1 MKHPHVVLFAFD
13 DWLGNQLREFVAER
27 KWVLRE
33 VRQVAGWLTA
43 AAEWRPC
50 VAVIQAD
57 FTSERPTA
65 LKAVAELHGLNS
77 DTDVVVVSDTK
88 MSDDD
93 RPGWTAAALDLG
105 ARLVLYPPLTRAV
118 LEDAVSGLMDA
129 RVKRSPVLPRPAPA
143 TEIDLAAGEYEAD
156 E

>member
-1 MKHPHVVLFAFD
+1 MKYPHVVLFAFD
-13 DWLGNQLREFVAER
+13 DWLGNQLRELVIER

-33 VRQVAGWLTA
+33 VRQIAGWLTA
-43 AAEWRPC
+43 AAERKPC

-57 FTSERPTA
+57 FTADRPTA
-65 LKAVAELHGLNS
+65 MTAIAELHRKNS

-93 RPGWTAAALDLG
+93 RPGWTAAALDVG
-105 ARLVLYPPLTRAV
+105 ARLVLFPPLTRAV

-129 RVKRSPVLPRPAPA
+129 RVKRPVPAPA
-143 TEIDLAAGEYEAD
+143 VPKEIDLAAGEYEA
-156 E
+156 EE